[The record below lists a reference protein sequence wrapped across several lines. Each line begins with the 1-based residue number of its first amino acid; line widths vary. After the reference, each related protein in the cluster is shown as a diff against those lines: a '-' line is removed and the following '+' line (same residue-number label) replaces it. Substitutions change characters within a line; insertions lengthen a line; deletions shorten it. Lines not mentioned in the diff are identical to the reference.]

1 MKKLMIAGMAVLMM
15 ACKGENQ
22 AFHFDEMTYSPRET
36 VFKLFAPADAA
47 CFVVVGNDSVKMT
60 LGKDSIWTA
69 TVKRTERCGGRS
81 QGYQSRRMGNR
92 RSCVPSL

>member
-69 TVKRTERCGGRS
+69 TVKGDRKGQTYEF
-81 QGYQSRRMGNR
+81 
-92 RSCVPSL
+92 V